1 MTATTVRKFDRHDA
15 AAVRRAARS
24 WLGKRSAVIEAGM
37 RRDESG
43 ALTVNSARWHE
54 DADLIDLQPELR
66 DISEDIAPGF
76 ALDLY
81 CYDQDA
87 GLIQNLDARW
97 TGDAWEVFDPF
108 APDYVECITR

>member
-1 MTATTVRKFDRHDA
+1 
-15 AAVRRAARS
+15 
-24 WLGKRSAVIEAGM
+24 
-37 RRDESG
+37 
-43 ALTVNSARWHE
+43 
-54 DADLIDLQPELR
+54 LIDLQPELR

-76 ALDLY
+76 TLDLY
-81 CYDQDA
+81 CYDKDA